1 MMEIGKLLKLQNEEK
16 KKAEVFTVTELALLL
31 TLIKGASFRGEDIE
45 SVYNLVLK
53 LQDMYL
59 AQNK

>member
-1 MMEIGKLLKLQNEEK
+1 MEIGKLLKLQSEEK
-16 KKAEVFTVTELALLL
+16 KKEVFTVTELALLL

-45 SVYNLVLK
+45 AVYNLVLK
-53 LQDMYL
+53 LQEMYL

>member
-1 MMEIGKLLKLQNEEK
+1 MMEIGKLLKLQSEEK
-16 KKAEVFTVTELALLL
+16 KKEVFTVTELALLL

-45 SVYNLVLK
+45 AVYNLVLK
-53 LQDMYL
+53 LQEMYL

>member
-1 MMEIGKLLKLQNEEK
+1 MMEIGKLLKLQPEEK
-16 KKAEVFTVTELALLL
+16 KKADVFTVAELALLL

>member
-1 MMEIGKLLKLQNEEK
+1 MEIGKLLKLQSEEK
-16 KKAEVFTVTELALLL
+16 KKVEVFTVTELALLL
-31 TLIKGASFRGEDIE
+31 TLIKNASFRGEDIE

>member
-1 MMEIGKLLKLQNEEK
+1 MEIGKLLKLQSEEK
-16 KKAEVFTVTELALLL
+16 KKEVFTVAELALLL

-45 SVYNLVLK
+45 AVYNLVLK
-53 LQDMYL
+53 LQEMYL